1 MCLSNP
7 VCDTS
12 QPLTDD
18 TFSVLKTQMKLFTF
32 FFENK
37 ELHLKSFFAQSYFRD
52 KASQALTL
60 FYLVMYTCKEPRY
73 NTATKN

>member
-1 MCLSNP
+1 M
-7 VCDTS
+7 S
-12 QPLTDD
+12 QPLIDN

-32 FFENK
+32 FFEDK
-37 ELHLKSFFAQSYFRD
+37 ELHLKSFFCPNTFRD

-60 FYLVMYTCKEPRY
+60 FYLVMSICKEPRY